1 LRRDVQLVEVT
12 AKAAD
17 QAAKGDRR
25 KRMKAFLLAVV
36 AAIAIAVGGYML
48 TGELQRE
55 ADDAFATP
63 AVRL

>member
-1 LRRDVQLVEVT
+1 
-12 AKAAD
+12 
-17 QAAKGDRR
+17 
-25 KRMKAFLLAVV
+25 MKAFLLAVV